1 MMAYDQ
7 FAAFVANLGRY
18 NEGDIVG
25 DWLPLPYDPDGLDG
39 WLRQHAL
46 IGTTDDFGQPYEEY
60 LVMDF
65 DNMPDVGASAG
76 LGDLLSGEGMQYV
89 SLADL
94 NLVAAAC
101 EDASLADTEALEAY
115 CRFCDTPSSIDEAC
129 NLLLQADDIPFHEFC
144 STGATPEESMGLSY
158 AEEAGIADALE
169 GIDLGSELPS
179 AASYLD
185 YGKLGR
191 DLVTL
196 GYGVMEHGY
205 IDTLAGVPSLDELSH
220 EELLDEVGLLPDDPV
235 AGDGGDA
242 R

>member
-1 MMAYDQ
+1 MMAYEQ
-7 FAAFVANLGRY
+7 FAAYVANLGRY
-18 NEGDIVG
+18 NEGGMVG
-25 DWLPLPYDPDGLDG
+25 DWLPLPYDPDRLDG
-39 WLRQHAL
+39 WLRDHAL
-46 IGTTDDFGQPYEEY
+46 IGTTDAFGQPYEEY
-60 LVMDF
+60 VVLDF
-65 DNMPDVGASAG
+65 DNMPLVGSAAG
-76 LGDLLSGEGMQYV
+76 LDDLLSSEGMQYV
-89 SLADL
+89 SLPDL

-101 EDASLADTEALEAY
+101 EDARLADTEAIEAY
-115 CRFCDTPSSIDEAC
+115 CHYCDTPSTIDEAC
-129 NLLLQADDIPFHEFC
+129 NLLVQAGDIPFHEFC

-158 AEEAGIADALE
+158 ADEAGLADALE
-169 GIDLGSELPS
+169 GIGLGSGLPS

-191 DLVTL
+191 DLMTL

-220 EELLDEVGLLPDDPV
+220 EELLDEVGLLPDEPV